1 LRRRRRPPVALQKLP
16 CGAFRDQFETSVV
29 VVVVVVVVVD
39 VVDVEVAK
47 VEVVPS

>member
-29 VVVVVVVVVD
+29 VVVVVVVVD